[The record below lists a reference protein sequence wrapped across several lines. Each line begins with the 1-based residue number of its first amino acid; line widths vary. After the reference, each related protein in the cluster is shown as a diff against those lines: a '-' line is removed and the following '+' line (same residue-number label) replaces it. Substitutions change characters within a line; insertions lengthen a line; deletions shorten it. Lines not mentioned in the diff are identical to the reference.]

1 MQDQSVQTFDPK
13 AFRAALGTFATGVTV
28 ITAVGQDGKSIGL
41 TANSFNSVSLDPPL
55 VLWSLA
61 KKAFNLQDFVAA
73 KHWAVH
79 ILSADQEQMSNQF
92 ARGGADKFA
101 GVDPVSSEHGVPL
114 LQNCAARFECTST
127 FQYEGGDH
135 IIFVGEVKKFERNDH
150 PPLVFHAGKYA
161 LASLKDNDFS
171 PPRAT
176 VTEPP
181 TFRSDMLGY
190 MVGRARKNFLDSMR
204 VHLESN
210 GLNDYEW
217 RLLTII
223 LTKKNLTASMF
234 ERFNKDAALETILAT
249 LESLRQKGW
258 IEMVSDE
265 GLGEPTYT
273 LSQKGVYD
281 SVRLLAIAKSHEEHL
296 MEKMGYADGMLL
308 KSLLNKFIQKTEGSS
323 PNLWS
328 DEFVLKEKAAQ

>member
-1 MQDQSVQTFDPK
+1 MQDQPAQTFDPK
-13 AFRAALGTFATGVTV
+13 DFRAALGNFATGVTV
-28 ITAVGQDGKSIGL
+28 ITSIGQDGKRIGL

-61 KKAFNLQDFVAA
+61 KKAFSLQDFVAA

-79 ILSADQEQMSNQF
+79 ILSADQEHISNQF

-101 GVDPVSSEHGVPL
+101 GVEPVTSEHNVPL

-150 PPLVFHAGKYA
+150 PPLVFHSGRYA
-161 LASLKDNDFS
+161 LASAKDNDFS
-171 PPRAT
+171 PPKT
-176 VTEPP
+176 DCSEPL

-210 GLNDYEW
+210 GLTDYEW

-223 LTKKNLTASMF
+223 LTKKLLTVSMF

-249 LESLRQKGW
+249 LDSLQQKGW
-258 IEMVSDE
+258 VCVSP
-265 GLGEPTYT
+265 GGEHAEATYSLT
-273 LSQKGVYD
+273 QKGVYD

-296 MEKMGYADGMLL
+296 MEQMGYADGMLL
-308 KSLLNKFIQKTEGSS
+308 KSLLNKFIKKTEGSA

-328 DEFVLKEKAAQ
+328 DEFVLKEKAAL

>member
-1 MQDQSVQTFDPK
+1 MQDQSIQTFDPK
-13 AFRAALGTFATGVTV
+13 AFRAALGSFATGVTV
-28 ITAVGQDGKSIGL
+28 ITTVGQDGKPVGL

-61 KKAFNLQDFVAA
+61 KKAFSLQDFVAA

-79 ILSADQEQMSNQF
+79 ILSADQEHISNQF

-101 GVDPVSSEHGVPL
+101 GVEPVTSEHGVPL

-150 PPLVFHAGKYA
+150 SPLVFHSGRYA
-161 LASLKDNDFS
+161 LASLKDNGFS
-171 PPRAT
+171 PPKPDC
-176 VTEPP
+176 TEPL
-181 TFRSDMLGY
+181 TFRADMLGY

-204 VHLESN
+204 IHLESN

-223 LTKKNLTASMF
+223 LTKKSLTASMF

-249 LESLRQKGW
+249 LDSLQQKGW
-258 IEMVSDE
+258 IAVSSDGE
-265 GLGEPTYT
+265 HGEATYGLT
-273 LSQKGVYD
+273 QKGVYD

-308 KSLLNKFIQKTEGSS
+308 KSLLNKFIQKTEGSA

-328 DEFVLKEKAAQ
+328 DEFVLKEKVVL

>member
-1 MQDQSVQTFDPK
+1 MQDQSTQAFDPK

-28 ITAVGQDGKSIGL
+28 ITALGQDGKPIGL

-61 KKAFNLQDFVAA
+61 KKAFSLQDFIAA

-79 ILSADQEQMSNQF
+79 VLSAEQENISNQF

-101 GVDPVSSEHGVPL
+101 GVHAIESAHGVPL

-135 IIFVGEVKKFERNDH
+135 IIFVGEVKQFERNEL
-150 PPLVFHAGKYA
+150 PPLVFHAGQYA
-161 LASLKDNDFS
+161 LASLKDNDFI
-171 PPRAT
+171 PPKGAGDEPISFRA
-176 VTEPP
+176 
-181 TFRSDMLGY
+181 DMLGY

-204 VHLESN
+204 GHLESN

-223 LTKKNLTASMF
+223 LTKKSLTASMF
-234 ERFNKDAALETILAT
+234 ERFNRDAALETILST
-249 LESLRQKGW
+249 LESLKQKGW
-258 IEMVSDE
+258 IAMSSD
-265 GLGEPTYT
+265 GAQGEPTYSLT
-273 LSQKGVYD
+273 QKGVYD

-296 MEKMGYADGMLL
+296 MEQMGYADGMLL

-328 DEFVLKEKAAQ
+328 DEFVLKEKVRL

>member
-1 MQDQSVQTFDPK
+1 MQDHSVQTFDPK

-92 ARGGADKFA
+92 ARGGAEKFA
-101 GVDPVSSEHGVPL
+101 GVEPVSSEHGVPL

-176 VTEPP
+176 GTEPP